1 MDHAYTLDTFK
12 EKILGKQPSMKAK
25 LEVLEKTLH
34 DQSQPAASQSA
45 LAEFLKREVSVKQ
58 AGDCTVFAWRRPDG
72 VECTLELAQDDG
84 DFDFF
89 GPDEPDS
96 PAVPAATTS
105 PRAAAPPTA
114 APAEKSDE
122 EATDDPIVEETG
134 TEEVAEE
141 GETVAEAS
149 EESDDPETDSD
160 DEVDKEDSSDEA
172 QPEGT
177 DEADSEAAFTP
188 GALFTTLAASLGKD
202 ATAVLTIA
210 RDGDNLVV
218 TFTPHSA
225 GDTAEHD
232 RPFAVTAPAAELDH
246 PTEGFITLI
255 GATTEARK
263 TLTEAKKEYEAAVKA
278 EADAKKAEADA
289 KKKAVKKKTD
299 PAKVEVKA
307 EAAPDANPTTTDT
320 PKSAEAPLFG

>member
-12 EKILGKQPSMKAK
+12 EKILGKQPSLKGK
-25 LEVLEKTLH
+25 LELLEKTLH
-34 DQSQPAASQSA
+34 AQSRPAARQSA
-45 LAEFLKREVSVKQ
+45 LAEFLKREVSLKQ

-89 GPDEPDS
+89 GLDEPDS
-96 PAVPAATTS
+96 PAVPAATSS
-105 PRAAAPPTA
+105 PRAAEPPTA
-114 APAEKSDE
+114 APAEESDE
-122 EATDDPIVEETG
+122 EEADDPIVEETAA
-134 TEEVAEE
+134 EEGAEE

-160 DEVDKEDSSDEA
+160 DEADEERGDRT
-172 QPEGT
+172 QPEDIGEADA
-177 DEADSEAAFTP
+177 DEADFSP
-188 GALFTTLAASLGKD
+188 GALFATLAASLGKD

-263 TLTEAKKEYEAAVKA
+263 TLADAKKEYEAAVKA

-299 PAKVEVKA
+299 PAKDEVKA